1 MCYISLGR
9 KVQPIEV
16 KDYNPNGCPVLIDG
30 VDVINTLAP
39 VSKKTGMR
47 ENLLTLVRKLVN
59 DPAKQALLYQVIQ
72 ELPTDNSQA
81 NLDEAS
87 KFDFCAQRLETGT
100 PAENEKLLDSLQYV
114 LDLHLDAEKA
124 AAAQQTLSQSGIKF
138 DGNDANAAAAAS
150 GQSE

>member
-1 MCYISLGR
+1 MCNISLGR
-9 KVQPIEV
+9 KVQPIMV
-16 KDYNPNGCPVLIDG
+16 KEYNPNGCPRLIDG
-30 VDVINTLAP
+30 VDIINTLAP

-87 KFDFCAQRLETGT
+87 MFEFCAQRLESGT

-114 LDLHLDAEKA
+114 LDLQLDAEKA
-124 AAAQQTLSQSGIKF
+124 AAAQQELAQNGIKF
-138 DGNDANAAAAAS
+138 GADAGANANAEANA
-150 GQSE
+150 E

>member
-1 MCYISLGR
+1 MCNISLGR

-16 KDYNPNGCPVLIDG
+16 KEYNLNGCPCLIDG
-30 VDVINTLAP
+30 VDIINTLAP

-87 KFDFCAQRLETGT
+87 KFEFCAQRLETGT

-114 LDLHLDAEKA
+114 LDLQLDAEKA
-124 AAAQQTLSQSGIKF
+124 AAAQQALSQNGIKF
-138 DGNDANAAAAAS
+138 GVDAGANANAEANA
-150 GQSE
+150 E